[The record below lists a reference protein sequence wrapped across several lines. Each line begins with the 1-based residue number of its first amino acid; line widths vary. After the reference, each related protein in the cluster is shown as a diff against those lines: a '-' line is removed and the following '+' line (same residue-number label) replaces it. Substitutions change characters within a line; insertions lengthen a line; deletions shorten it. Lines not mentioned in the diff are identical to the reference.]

1 MAKVLCVLYPDPVT
15 GYPPDYARHQI
26 PTIASYPNG
35 QLAPR
40 TSDLE
45 FHPGTLIGCVSGELG
60 LRGYLEGAGHELIV
74 TSDHHGPDSVFE
86 KHLPDATVVISQ
98 PFWPAYLTAERL
110 AKAKKLK
117 LAITS
122 GVGSDHVDLK
132 AAAEHGITV
141 AEVTYSNAV
150 SVAEHVVMTVL
161 SLVRNYLPAYH
172 YAVNGGWNIADC
184 VSRSYDVEGMHFGT
198 IGAGRIGLAVMR
210 RMQPFDVHLHYS
222 DPHRLPT
229 DIERQLNAIYHA
241 DPEQLIRRVDVLN
254 LQMPLYPSTR
264 HYVDEKR
271 LKLLKRG
278 AYLVNTARAELVDRE
293 AVIRA
298 LESGHL
304 AGYAGD
310 VWDPQPTPVDHPWR
324 RMPHHGMTPHIAGT
338 SLSAQTRYAAGTL
351 EILQSFLGKKPI
363 RPEYLIVADGGLAGV
378 GAHSYKLD

>member
-122 GVGSDHVDLK
+122 SVGSDHVDLK

-161 SLVRNYLPAYH
+161 SLVR
-172 YAVNGGWNIADC
+172 
-184 VSRSYDVEGMHFGT
+184 
-198 IGAGRIGLAVMR
+198 
-210 RMQPFDVHLHYS
+210 
-222 DPHRLPT
+222 
-229 DIERQLNAIYHA
+229 
-241 DPEQLIRRVDVLN
+241 
-254 LQMPLYPSTR
+254 
-264 HYVDEKR
+264 
-271 LKLLKRG
+271 
-278 AYLVNTARAELVDRE
+278 
-293 AVIRA
+293 
-298 LESGHL
+298 
-304 AGYAGD
+304 
-310 VWDPQPTPVDHPWR
+310 
-324 RMPHHGMTPHIAGT
+324 
-338 SLSAQTRYAAGTL
+338 
-351 EILQSFLGKKPI
+351 
-363 RPEYLIVADGGLAGV
+363 
-378 GAHSYKLD
+378 